1 MVICIDKI
9 FPYLYYEYW
18 KVFYDWKEI
27 KFNGMDE
34 VPRIRDDRKF
44 GSDCPPGYLVNGFA
58 VYYHKLLGLTGFAI
72 DCHYNWT
79 EDTS

>member
-1 MVICIDKI
+1 
-9 FPYLYYEYW
+9 
-18 KVFYDWKEI
+18 
-27 KFNGMDE
+27 MDE